1 MTLNHCQEFQNK
13 LSQYYLNDILSRREK
28 YFKERDEEIRAENLR
43 LSQLNRLAKSQRNEE
58 NERKKYLTK
67 MQYDEYL
74 RYQEL
79 CKIKALKNQQE
90 KMIQQPVSL
99 DIHSDQNLNSYRG
112 KIQSLSNNI
121 DRNYDQYNKYKLQRS
136 SSCSNI
142 YPTYKSSTSFI
153 LPRRQFEYTG
163 VGREG
168 TDITNKEIFD
178 RVNNKDYDD
187 YKEKN
192 KEYCE
197 FNKRLMNNC
206 DKERE
211 DSMMSRIYLEEKRNI
226 QNRNYFDK
234 VEVEERLF
242 DNQRKRQYK
251 EMLDEQRRT
260 IVAEKLKNE
269 NISLEAA
276 NINPQY
282 YKEVDVKIPNQRVK
296 SPDLSFINKNKF
308 VEVNPCKIL
317 IM

>member
-1 MTLNHCQEFQNK
+1 
-13 LSQYYLNDILSRREK
+13 
-28 YFKERDEEIRAENLR
+28 
-43 LSQLNRLAKSQRNEE
+43 
-58 NERKKYLTK
+58 